1 MRSRSLAPLALL
13 ALAACQSAGTMP
25 SPAAAPAPVAAPA
38 AVAAPGAVPGA
49 VPGAAPTSAAIDPA
63 GKWSLGLNAM
73 GQQLEVAL
81 DLYRLS
87 DGKWAGTVSSAMFPP
102 FPISE
107 ATLTGKRM
115 VISFVAP
122 TGDPAKITLDF
133 DGDAAQGEW
142 TMAGDG
148 SKVVGRRNR

>member
-1 MRSRSLAPLALL
+1 MRPLSIAPLALL

-25 SPAAAPAPVAAPA
+25 SSAVAPAPAAAPAA
-38 AVAAPGAVPGA
+38 
-49 VPGAAPTSAAIDPA
+49 SAAFDPA

-81 DLYRLS
+81 DLYKLS

>member
-1 MRSRSLAPLALL
+1 MRPLSIAPLALL

-38 AVAAPGAVPGA
+38 PAPAAAP
-49 VPGAAPTSAAIDPA
+49 AASAAFDPA

-81 DLYRLS
+81 DLYKLS

-148 SKVVGRRNR
+148 SKVVGRRNK

>member
-38 AVAAPGAVPGA
+38 AVAAP
-49 VPGAAPTSAAIDPA
+49 SAAFDPA

>member
-1 MRSRSLAPLALL
+1 
-13 ALAACQSAGTMP
+13 
-25 SPAAAPAPVAAPA
+25 
-38 AVAAPGAVPGA
+38 VPY
-49 VPGAAPTSAAIDPA
+49 DPA
-63 GKWSLGLNAM
+63 GKWSLGLNAL

-81 DLYRLS
+81 DLYKLS
-87 DGKWAGTVSSAMFPP
+87 DGKWAGTVSSALFPP

-142 TMAGDG
+142 SMAGDG
-148 SKVVGRRNR
+148 SKVAGRRTK

>member
-1 MRSRSLAPLALL
+1 MRSLTLAPLALVL
-13 ALAACQSAGTMP
+13 VTACQSAGTMP
-25 SPAAAPAPVAAPA
+25 APAAAPAPVAAPA
-38 AVAAPGAVPGA
+38 AVVAAAAPAPASSVPY
-49 VPGAAPTSAAIDPA
+49 DPA
-63 GKWSLGLNAM
+63 GKWSLGLNAL

-81 DLYRLS
+81 DLYKLS
-87 DGKWAGTVSSAMFPP
+87 DGKWAGTVSSALFPP

-142 TMAGDG
+142 SMAGDG
-148 SKVVGRRNR
+148 SKVAGRRTK

>member
-38 AVAAPGAVPGA
+38 AVAAP
-49 VPGAAPTSAAIDPA
+49 SAAFDPA

-115 VISFVAP
+115 VIAFVAP

>member
-1 MRSRSLAPLALL
+1 MRPLTLAPLALVL
-13 ALAACQSAGTMP
+13 VTACQSAGTMP
-25 SPAAAPAPVAAPA
+25 APAAAPAPVAAPA
-38 AVAAPGAVPGA
+38 AVAVPA
-49 VPGAAPTSAAIDPA
+49 AAPAPASSASYDPA

-81 DLYRLS
+81 DLYKLS

-142 TMAGDG
+142 SMAGDG
-148 SKVVGRRNR
+148 SKVAGRRTK

>member
-1 MRSRSLAPLALL
+1 MRPLTLAPLALIL
-13 ALAACQSAGTMP
+13 VTACQSAGTMP
-25 SPAAAPAPVAAPA
+25 APAAAPTPVAAPA
-38 AVAAPGAVPGA
+38 ATPVPGTA
-49 VPGAAPTSAAIDPA
+49 SVPGAAPSAAIDPA

-142 TMAGDG
+142 SMAGDG
-148 SKVVGRRNR
+148 SKVAGRRTK

>member
-1 MRSRSLAPLALL
+1 MRPLSIAPLALL

-25 SPAAAPAPVAAPA
+25 SSAAAPAPVAAPA
-38 AVAAPGAVPGA
+38 PAPAAAP
-49 VPGAAPTSAAIDPA
+49 AASAAFDPA

-81 DLYRLS
+81 DLYKLS

-148 SKVVGRRNR
+148 SKVVGRRNK

>member
-1 MRSRSLAPLALL
+1 MRPLSIAPLALL

-38 AVAAPGAVPGA
+38 AVAAPAPA
-49 VPGAAPTSAAIDPA
+49 PAASAAYDPA

-148 SKVVGRRNR
+148 SKVVGRRNK

>member
-1 MRSRSLAPLALL
+1 MRPLSIAPLALL

-25 SPAAAPAPVAAPA
+25 SSAVAPAPVAAPA
-38 AVAAPGAVPGA
+38 PAPAAAP
-49 VPGAAPTSAAIDPA
+49 AASAAFDPA

-81 DLYRLS
+81 DLYKLS

>member
-1 MRSRSLAPLALL
+1 
-13 ALAACQSAGTMP
+13 
-25 SPAAAPAPVAAPA
+25 
-38 AVAAPGAVPGA
+38 
-49 VPGAAPTSAAIDPA
+49 
-63 GKWSLGLNAM
+63 M

-81 DLYRLS
+81 DLYKLS

>member
-1 MRSRSLAPLALL
+1 MRSRSFAPLALL

-25 SPAAAPAPVAAPA
+25 APAAAPTPVAAPA
-38 AVAAPGAVPGA
+38 AAPVPGTA
-49 VPGAAPTSAAIDPA
+49 SVPGAAPTAAIDPA

-148 SKVVGRRNR
+148 SKVVGRRNK